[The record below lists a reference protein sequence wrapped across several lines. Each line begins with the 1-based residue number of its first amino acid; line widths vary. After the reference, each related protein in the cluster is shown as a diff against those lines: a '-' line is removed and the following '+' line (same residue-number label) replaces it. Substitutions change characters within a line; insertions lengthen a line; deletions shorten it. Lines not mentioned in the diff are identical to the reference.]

1 MKLYLAQHKTEK
13 TLLGA
18 FFAESSSELFD
29 MVDAVANPEEYRFRE
44 LGSGAICFE
53 GDEPSIRPPRD
64 NDQDDQDI
72 WSGATELGSLETA
85 LCALESGTWDI
96 FKLVEKRG
104 EIECRLVPFRG
115 ETCK

>member
-1 MKLYLAQHKTEK
+1 MKLYLAQHRTEK

-18 FFAESSSELFD
+18 LFSESPSELFD
-29 MVDAVANPEEYRFRE
+29 MVDAVANPEEYRYRE

-53 GDEPSIRPPRD
+53 GDEPSIRPPSD
-64 NDQDDQDI
+64 NDQDDQDV

-85 LCALESGTWDI
+85 LSDLETGTWEI

-104 EIECRLVPFRG
+104 ELECRLIPFPG
-115 ETCK
+115 EA